1 MVSRPPVPRLGSGG
15 DRRDR
20 RDRADRERHLRPGDE
35 RELDDPTGV
44 RALLGALPAPGPMP
58 ADLVDRITA
67 SIAAEQAARA
77 GAPVVA
83 LESRRRLRWQRLGLA
98 AAAAAIAVVALP
110 AVLSSGPASWLASLS
125 PIQHGSEAS
134 SGAAASLRA
143 SPVAPSSG
151 AAGQNGGSVAGTVAA
166 PRIYASGT
174 AYTRAAFPQQVRAFL
189 AHPGTPLAPLAA
201 ESPAIGP
208 AGTPTGLAP
217 CLAMLRLDPAAQVSA
232 DVAGFDGQP
241 AVVVVVHTVTAQ
253 IAYAVDRRC
262 TTGTGGVL
270 TGPLHVG

>member
-1 MVSRPPVPRLGSGG
+1 VVSPPPVPPSGSSGAGG
-15 DRRDR
+15 DRER
-20 RDRADRERHLRPGDE
+20 RHRAADE

-77 GAPVVA
+77 GAPVIS
-83 LESRRRLRWQRLGLA
+83 LEGRRRLRWQRLGLA

-110 AVLSSGPASWLASLS
+110 ALLSSGPASWLASLS
-125 PIQHGSEAS
+125 PTQHGSQGSAGS
-134 SGAAASLRA
+134 AASLR
-143 SPVAPSSG
+143 SGPVAPSSA
-151 AAGQNGGSVAGTVAA
+151 AAGQGGGSVAGTLAA

-174 AYTRAAFPQQVRAFL
+174 AYTRGAFPQQVHAFL

-208 AGTPTGLAP
+208 AGTPRGLAP

-232 DVAGFDGQP
+232 DVASFDGRT

-262 TTGTGGVL
+262 TSGAGAVL
-270 TGPLHVG
+270 AGPLHVG

>member
-1 MVSRPPVPRLGSGG
+1 MVSRPPVPPLGSGG
-15 DRRDR
+15 DR
-20 RDRADRERHLRPGDE
+20 DE

-58 ADLVDRITA
+58 AYLVDRITA

-77 GAPVVA
+77 GAPVVP

-125 PIQHGSEAS
+125 PIHQGSEAS

-143 SPVAPSSG
+143 SPDAASSA
-151 AAGQNGGSVAGTVAA
+151 AAGQGGGAVAGTLA

-174 AYTRAAFPQQVRAFL
+174 AYTRGGFPQQVRAFL

-208 AGTPTGLAP
+208 AGTPRGLAP
-217 CLAMLRLDPAAQVSA
+217 CLALLRLDPAAQVSA
-232 DVAGFDGQP
+232 DVASFDGEP

-262 TTGTGGVL
+262 TTGAGAVL

>member
-1 MVSRPPVPRLGSGG
+1 MSPPPVPPVGSGG
-15 DRRDR
+15 DR
-20 RDRADRERHLRPGDE
+20 ASGGDREGHHRPE
-35 RELDDPTGV
+35 TEHELDDPTGV

-58 ADLVDRITA
+58 ADLVARITA

-83 LESRRRLRWQRLGLA
+83 LAGRRRLRWQRLGLA

-110 AVLSSGPASWLASLS
+110 ALLTSGPASWLASLS
-125 PIQHGSEAS
+125 TTQHDSQASAGS
-134 SGAAASLRA
+134 AASLRA
-143 SPVAPSSG
+143 SPAAPSSAPAGHGG
-151 AAGQNGGSVAGTVAA
+151 AVAGTVAA
-166 PRIYASGT
+166 TRIYASGT
-174 AYTRAAFPQQVRAFL
+174 AYTRAAFPQQVRGFL

-208 AGTPTGLAP
+208 AGTPRGLAP

-232 DVAGFDGQP
+232 DVASFDGQD

-262 TTGTGGVL
+262 TNGGGAVL
-270 TGPLHVG
+270 TGPLHLG